1 VHDGVPE
8 RAQDALAVRGASRI
22 PHSGRS
28 LLDHLTGTYAVLRA
42 WGQTDAVCLAGLFHS
57 CYGTDA
63 FAPALFRAAERDAVR
78 AVIGAEAEHL
88 AHVFG
93 LADRRAILRRF
104 MHDASTGG
112 DDGPAIAVV
121 EMANHAEQMSC
132 GASGEVAGLAYVSR
146 LGARLRGGWREVPP
160 VFDGCR
166 VELSQA
172 AERRAQMCY
181 LAARHARAAASEA
194 ARGLFAEAVRV
205 NPWVA
210 EPRIGLAQE
219 ALRDGD
225 RATAATEAARA
236 AAELAR
242 WGTAWDKT
250 ASFEAWGALTRRISR
265 LAEESAIGAVRA

>member
-1 VHDGVPE
+1 
-8 RAQDALAVRGASRI
+8 
-22 PHSGRS
+22 

-42 WGQTDAVCLAGLFHS
+42 WGQTDVVCLAGLFHS

-63 FAPALFRAAERDAVR
+63 FATALFRADERDAVR

-104 MHDASTGG
+104 MRDGSVGG

-132 GASGEVAGLAYVSR
+132 GASAEVAGLAYVSR
-146 LGARLRGGWREVPP
+146 LGARLRGRWREVPP

-166 VELSQA
+166 VELSEA
-172 AERRAQMCY
+172 AERRAEMCY
-181 LAARHARAAASEA
+181 VAARHARASAPEA

-210 EPRIGLAQE
+210 EPRIGLAQA

-225 RATAATEAARA
+225 HATAATEAARA
-236 AAELAR
+236 AAELTR
-242 WGTAWDKT
+242 WGTAWDMR
-250 ASFEAWGALTRRISR
+250 ASFEAWRALTRRISH
-265 LAEESAIGAVRA
+265 LADAATIGGARS